1 MFSGFVTIG
10 RYGKRLTDINLLV
23 ILIRPT
29 AALERRALA
38 EVRTVPVLLVLS
50 MDLYASLT
58 SEVSD
63 G

>member
-1 MFSGFVTIG
+1 MFSGFVTTG
-10 RYGKRLTDINLLV
+10 RYGKRLTDLNLLV

-29 AALERRALA
+29 AALERRASA

-50 MDLYASLT
+50 IDLYASLT